1 VRVITTTMITAFPAF
16 NAQLADQGG
25 TPLAGSPA
33 EFGRLIADDTEKMG
47 KVIRLANIN
56 VEWAGPRVR
65 ARQAPPTSSTQGDSR
80 WWGCRSALICVLNP

>member
-1 VRVITTTMITAFPAF
+1 MFRPSASSCPGTNSAPGTAWAPKGTSAEAIAALNRAVNAALADPAF
-16 NAQLADQGG
+16 NAQLADLGG

-56 VEWAGPRVR
+56 VE
-65 ARQAPPTSSTQGDSR
+65 
-80 WWGCRSALICVLNP
+80 